1 METKN
6 NVKFT
11 RTPFFGWECL
21 MCGKVVKTS
30 SLAPPKME
38 SSDPPCPNYSPQYFD
53 NVFGIPMTSQIGMHV
68 WIRITPISKLRD
80 KIFPNWKSIERSI
93 KRGTI
98 S

>member
-30 SLAPPKME
+30 SILAPPKME
-38 SSDPPCPNYSPQYFD
+38 SSDPPCPNSPHYLGMLPHQR
-53 NVFGIPMTSQIGMHV
+53 GMHV
-68 WIRITPISKLRD
+68 WERITPISKLRD
-80 KIFPNWKSIERSI
+80 KIFPNWKLI
-93 KRGTI
+93 KKI
-98 S
+98 PIIHS

>member
-30 SLAPPKME
+30 SILAPPKME
-38 SSDPPCPNYSPQYFD
+38 SSDPPCPESHFL
-53 NVFGIPMTSQIGMHV
+53 GMHV
-68 WIRITPISKLRD
+68 WERITPISKLRD
-80 KIFPNWKSIERSI
+80 KIFPNWNWKFKKIPIIHS
-93 KRGTI
+93 
-98 S
+98 